1 MKPIAHPFQFIKQ
14 TLPPLCALAG
24 VFAFAAPA
32 QAAVSQTASYDATL
46 KVPKCTGDVND
57 CRSGTLLNGRGTL
70 GPEPNRPNTLY
81 GTCADSTGG
90 SYHGDESLDAL
101 QITSVDGTAFGAGKS
116 VTVTATVWAYS
127 SYSSDKLDIY
137 YSPSVSNPSWRL
149 MTTLTPTKAGSGV
162 LQATFSLSAGEAQ
175 QAIRGV
181 FRYGGSAT
189 PCDTGSYNDRDDLVF
204 PVAGSSADTTAPSV
218 SFAAPANNA
227 NLTGQVT
234 LQANASDN
242 VGVTK
247 VSFYDGDSFIGGTT
261 GAPYAISWN
270 AATATLGSH
279 SLKAV
284 AYDAAGNIGTSII
297 TVNVQSA
304 GDTTPPTV
312 SFGAPANNSTLTS
325 ATTLQVS
332 ASDNVGVS
340 RVEFYDGTAFLGSDS
355 AAPYAMAWSGSNGT
369 HTLKAVAYDAAGN
382 QSSSSISVNV
392 QLPPPPQ
399 NAFFDATFAGGVGY
413 AVDSG
418 SYPATVIAV
427 DAQGAIF
434 TAAANG
440 VYVYKHDLNGAKDLS
455 WNGTGLVSSG
465 PGSTCIPPP
474 NSTMAVLPG
483 GKLLVA
489 SSACRSFSSPVIDA
503 AVTRLNADGTL
514 DTTFGQSGNIFQHA
528 PSNVDTWS
536 TKIMFYNNMIYL
548 VGREGSMAFVSRY
561 DAAGNTDFSFGTSGI
576 ARFTLGSTNAVFTD
590 IKILGDG
597 KIALSGVALDQGSY
611 IFAAA
616 RLSANGV
623 LDTGFNT
630 SGYRTVRVGTTTTGL
645 TSYTKQ
651 LAVDAS
657 GNFYLAGYAQTTAN
671 GTYNLA
677 VVKLT
682 NSGQF
687 DTTWNGS
694 GTVVLPMGGNDS
706 SGNAILI
713 APNGNVLLGAKAF
726 QGSSI
731 VPTLVRFTP
740 AGVLDASFGSNG
752 IAQQVVSGESPAIY
766 DMAFQP
772 NGQLVTTG
780 SASLK
785 SYILRFNP

>member
-1 MKPIAHPFQFIKQ
+1 MKPTAHPFQFVKQ
-14 TLPPLCALAG
+14 TLLPLCALAG
-24 VFAFAAPA
+24 VFAFAAQA

-57 CRSGTLLNGRGTL
+57 CRSGTLLNGRGPL
-70 GPEPNRPNTLY
+70 GPEPNGPNTLY

-90 SYHGDESLDAL
+90 SYHADESLDAL

-204 PVAGSSADTTAPSV
+204 PVAGGSTDTTPPSV
-218 SFAAPANNA
+218 AFAAPANNA
-227 NLTGQVT
+227 NVGGQVT

-242 VGVTK
+242 IGVSK
-247 VSFYDGDSFIGGTT
+247 VEFYDGISFIGSTSS
-261 GAPYAISWN
+261 APYAISWN
-270 AATATLGSH
+270 ATTATLGSH
-279 SLKAV
+279 TLKAI
-284 AYDAAGNIGTSII
+284 AYDAAGNSATASTI
-297 TVNVQSA
+297 VNVQSA

-312 SFGAPANNSTLTS
+312 SFSAPTNNSTLSTATS
-325 ATTLQVS
+325 LLVT
-332 ASDNVGVS
+332 ASDNIGVS
-340 RVEFYDGTAFLGSDS
+340 KVEFYDGATFLGSDS
-355 AAPYAMAWSGSNGT
+355 SAPYAIIWNGSNGT
-369 HTLKAVAYDAAGN
+369 HTLKAIAWDAAGN
-382 QSSSSISVNV
+382 QSSSSISVTM
-392 QLPPPPQ
+392 QQPPPAQ

-418 SYPATVIAV
+418 SYPTTVIAV

-434 TAAANG
+434 TGAANG

-455 WNGTGLVSSG
+455 WNGTGLSSSG

-474 NSTMAVLPG
+474 NSTMAVLPD

-548 VGREGSMAFVSRY
+548 VGREGEMAFVSRY

-576 ARFTLGSTNAVFTD
+576 ARFSLGSTSAVFTD

-597 KIALSGVALDQGSY
+597 KIALSAAALDQGSY

-616 RLSANGV
+616 RLLANGAI
-623 LDTGFNT
+623 DTGFNT
-630 SGYRTVRVGTTTTGL
+630 TGYRTVRVGTTTTGL
-645 TSYTKQ
+645 TSYTNK

-657 GNFYLAGYAQTTAN
+657 GNFYLAGYAQTTLN

-687 DTTWNGS
+687 DTAWNGS
-694 GTVVLPMGGNDS
+694 GTVVLSISGNNS

-713 APNGNVLLGAKAF
+713 APNGNVLLGVKAY

-752 IAQQVVSGESPAIY
+752 IAQQVVPGESPAIY

-785 SYILRFNP
+785 AYIMRFNP